1 MQPTNIAD
9 PTMTISNFAVII
21 ALDSIEPAALRNPA
35 AVSVSRCGGRRS
47 WQYAGCGFLSRARP
61 FLDHIKDAG
70 YEKDSNRAGS
80 EHSADHR
87 RSHDLAGHRAR
98 PARRPQRNAAED
110 KRERGHQDRAQPEPR
125 PFQSRFRQ
133 WSSVFVLILREL
145 DDQNRV

>member
-21 ALDSIEPAALRNPA
+21 ALDSIEPASLRNPA

-70 YEKDSNRAGS
+70 YEKDSNRACS

-87 RSHDLAGHRAR
+87 RSHNLPGNRAR
-98 PARRPQRNAAED
+98 PACRPQRNAAEN
-110 KRERGHQDRAQPEPR
+110 KRERCHQDRAQPQPR
-125 PFQSRFRQ
+125 AFERGVGQQFSL
-133 WSSVFVLILREL
+133 FVL
-145 DDQNRV
+145 V

>member
-9 PTMTISNFAVII
+9 PTMTISNFAVFI

-70 YEKDSNRAGS
+70 YEKDSNRAGR

-87 RSHDLAGHRAR
+87 RSHNLASDGTS
-98 PARRPQRNAAED
+98 PARGPQGNAAED
-110 KRERGHQDRAQPEPR
+110 KRERGHQDRAQPQPR
-125 PFQSRFRQ
+125 PFEGSIRQ
-133 WSSVFVLILREL
+133 WS
-145 DDQNRV
+145 